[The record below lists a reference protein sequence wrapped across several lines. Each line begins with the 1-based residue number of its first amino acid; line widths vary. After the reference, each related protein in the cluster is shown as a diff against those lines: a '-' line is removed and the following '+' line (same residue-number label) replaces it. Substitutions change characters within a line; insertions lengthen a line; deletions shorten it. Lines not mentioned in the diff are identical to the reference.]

1 MMRDDEILQ
10 LHAGQVH
17 VAVELLAGNEHLRR
31 ATVRHMFSALSG
43 VAGSRC
49 QMPDA
54 RCQMEWQ
61 PTTA

>member
-17 VAVELLAGNEHLRR
+17 VAVELLTGNEHIPP
-31 ATVRHMFSALSG
+31 TPRHYPPHVLSAERSG
-43 VAGSRC
+43 RQ